1 MGGLGSV
8 QTARQSSAHETEQAP
23 VRRRQ
28 VSPSA
33 FLDFEDTRPA
43 PRGAWS
49 ARAARSC
56 ELSIEQAAAL

>member
-33 FLDFEDTRPA
+33 FLDLEDTRPA

-49 ARAARSC
+49 ARTAQPAAG
-56 ELSIEQAAAL
+56 SIEQAAAL

>member
-33 FLDFEDTRPA
+33 FLDLEDTRPA
-43 PRGAWS
+43 RSG
-49 ARAARSC
+49 ARAG
-56 ELSIEQAAAL
+56 SIEQAAAL